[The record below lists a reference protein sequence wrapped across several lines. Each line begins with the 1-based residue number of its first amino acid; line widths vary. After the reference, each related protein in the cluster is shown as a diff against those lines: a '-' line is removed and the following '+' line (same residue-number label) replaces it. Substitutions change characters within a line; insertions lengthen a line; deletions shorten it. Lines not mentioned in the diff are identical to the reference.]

1 MRIQP
6 ASFGCVGFAVWL
18 CACTGA
24 ETHAAAPSDGGAL
37 GAAPIPRAE
46 RPAIPAAAPIGPPP
60 TAAGGAASPPPAV
73 SARYPGSG
81 FVVHEWG
88 TNTVVM
94 GSNGSLQRGL
104 HHEGDD
110 LPDFVFD
117 RLKQGDLLGFP
128 ALDKME
134 TPVDYFYSDRPR
146 SVSVRVDM
154 PHGVLTQWYPAAA
167 AFSPAILNASSGPI
181 PIIDPV
187 SSVHYPYATQG
198 CLDKYADFGS
208 GMLDWGSVEILSR
221 DETLNAALPPA
232 PIDRFS
238 WSYARDVAANDVRVR
253 NPMARSS
260 DAAMTVRSAAQTERF
275 LFYRGLGRFEPPMRV
290 STASADGTEIVQIS
304 MQQAIPGPVWLLN
317 VAADAGAI
325 RRFDSSAE
333 LTGALPD
340 LRDAPPLDVFVDDLA
355 KEMTDALSGTGLYR
369 DEASAMVNTWRHQ
382 WFRTP
387 GVRVLY
393 FAPRSWL
400 EREVSLSITPA
411 PDAEVRVMVMR
422 VELLTRDVEN
432 RDLAATL
439 DVGTAADASA
449 RDYFHALGRFAEP
462 RLRRAL
468 SLLGG
473 RASAQAQAFLG
484 EIEAPN
490 ATGSLEE

>member
-1 MRIQP
+1 
-6 ASFGCVGFAVWL
+6 
-18 CACTGA
+18 
-24 ETHAAAPSDGGAL
+24 
-37 GAAPIPRAE
+37 
-46 RPAIPAAAPIGPPP
+46 
-60 TAAGGAASPPPAV
+60 
-73 SARYPGSG
+73 
-81 FVVHEWG
+81 VHEWG

-134 TPVDYFYSDRPR
+134 TPVDYFYSDRPLR
-146 SVSVRVDM
+146 VSVRVDM

-187 SSVHYPYATQG
+187 SAVHYPYSTQR
-198 CLDKYADFGS
+198 CIDKYADFGA

-221 DETLNAALPPA
+221 DETSSAALPAA
-232 PIDRFS
+232 PLDRFS
-238 WSYARDVAANDVRVR
+238 WSYAREVAANDVRVR

-260 DAAMTVRSAAQTERF
+260 DAAMTVLRDAQTERF
-275 LFYRGLGRFEPPMRV
+275 LFYRGLGRFEPPMQV
-290 STASADGTEIVQIS
+290 STALVEGNEIVQMK
-304 MQQAIPGPVWLLN
+304 MQQADPGPVWLLN
-317 VAADAGAI
+317 VAANAGAI
-325 RRFDSSAE
+325 RRFDSSAD
-333 LTGALPD
+333 LTQLQAALPD
-340 LRDAPPLDVFVDDLA
+340 LRDAPPLDVFVDELA
-355 KEMTDALSGTGLYR
+355 KQMTDALSATGLYR
-369 DEASAMVNTWRHQ
+369 DEAVAMVNTWRHQ

-400 EREVSLSITPA
+400 EREVPLSISPA

-422 VELLTRDVEN
+422 VELLTRDMED
-432 RDLAATL
+432 RDLSATIDL
-439 DVGTAADASA
+439 GTPLGTAAEASA
-449 RDYFHALGRFAEP
+449 RDYFHLLGRFAEP

-468 SLLGG
+468 SVLDGL
-473 RASAQAQAFLG
+473 ATPQAEAFLS
-484 EIEAPN
+484 EIEGPN
-490 ATGSLEE
+490 ATGLLEE